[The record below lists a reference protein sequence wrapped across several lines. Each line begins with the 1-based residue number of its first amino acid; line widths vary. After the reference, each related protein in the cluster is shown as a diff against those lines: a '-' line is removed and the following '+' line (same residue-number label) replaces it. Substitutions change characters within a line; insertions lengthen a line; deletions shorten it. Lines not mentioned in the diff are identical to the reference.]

1 MVIFGKGM
9 LQNRFILGKGLCK
22 VEFWI
27 VLVPCF
33 LLSSCSYRYTLYS
46 KEFSE
51 IAYSNRHHQ
60 AIYVKYK
67 AVQSTLNNS
76 VKRTNSFKVDYEID
90 STVTLKPYKGSG
102 YDRGHLKPAALS
114 KTSKDEM
121 GESFLMSNISPQR
134 DRFNRVVWK
143 KYEGYERKL
152 LKKYGGVIVYTGTIL
167 PRVFPGKLNGSKIT
181 IPKAYFKSILLPDSS
196 SVNFIVSHT
205 LKNGEVQEKF
215 TSINHIE
222 SKLGIDLFEG
232 LPDSLE
238 NKLTTKNKLF
248 KLLE

>member
-1 MVIFGKGM
+1 MVQTK
-9 LQNRFILGKGLCK
+9 LDLGKGLLK
-22 VEFWI
+22 IKFWF
-27 VLVPCF
+27 VLIPCF
-33 LLSSCSYRYTLYS
+33 LLNSCAYQYSLYS
-46 KEFSE
+46 KGFSE

-60 AIYVKYK
+60 AVYVKYK
-67 AVQSTLNNS
+67 AVHSALNNS
-76 VKRTNSFKVDYEID
+76 IKRTNNFKVDYGVD
-90 STVTLKPYKGSG
+90 STITLKPYKGSG

-121 GESFLMSNISPQR
+121 KESFLMSNISPQR

-152 LKKYGGVIVYTGTIL
+152 VKKYGGLIVYTGTIL
-167 PRVFPGKLNGSKIT
+167 PRVFPKKLKGSKIT

-196 SVNFIVSHT
+196 SVNFIVYHA
-205 LKNGEVQEKF
+205 LKNGEVKEKF
-215 TSINHIE
+215 TTINQIE
-222 SKLGIDLFEG
+222 KQLGIDLFQS

-238 NKLTTKNKLF
+238 NKLVTKNELL

>member
-1 MVIFGKGM
+1 
-9 LQNRFILGKGLCK
+9 
-22 VEFWI
+22 
-27 VLVPCF
+27 
-33 LLSSCSYRYTLYS
+33 LYS
-46 KEFSE
+46 QEFSE

-67 AVQSTLNNS
+67 AVHSALNKS
-76 VKRTNSFKVDYEID
+76 IKRTNNFKVDYAVD
-90 STVTLKPYKGSG
+90 STINLKSYKGSG

-121 GESFLMSNISPQR
+121 KESFLMSNISPQK

-152 LKKYGGVIVYTGTIL
+152 LKKYGNSIIYTGTIL
-167 PRVFPGKLNGSKIT
+167 SKGFPKKLKGSKIS

-196 SVNFIVSHT
+196 SVNFIVYHA
-205 LKNGEVQEKF
+205 LKNGEVKEKF
-215 TSINHIE
+215 TTINQIE
-222 SKLGIDLFEG
+222 KQLGIDLFQG

-238 NKLTTKNKLF
+238 TKLVTKKELF

>member
-1 MVIFGKGM
+1 M
-9 LQNRFILGKGLCK
+9 LQNKFILGKELFK
-22 VEFWI
+22 IKFWI
-27 VLVPCF
+27 VLIPYF
-33 LLSSCSYRYTLYS
+33 LLSSCAYRYTLYS

-67 AVQSTLNNS
+67 AVHSALNNA
-76 VKRTNSFKVDYEID
+76 VKRTNNFKIDYAVD
-90 STVTLKPYKGSG
+90 STITLKSYKGSG
-102 YDRGHLKPAALS
+102 YDRGHLKPAAIS

-121 GESFLMSNISPQR
+121 RESFLMSNISPQR

-152 LKKYGGVIVYTGTIL
+152 LKKYGELIVYTGALL
-167 PRVFPGKLNGSKIT
+167 PRGFPKKLKGSKIT

-196 SVNFIVSHT
+196 SVNFIVFHA
-205 LKNGEVQEKF
+205 LKNGEVKTKF
-215 TSINHIE
+215 TTINDIE
-222 SKLGIDLFEG
+222 RQLGIDLFKG

-238 NKLTTKNKLF
+238 NKLVTKNELF